1 MASHMGGNTSPCKE
15 GAKFEQFLQPAEL
28 QNMLR
33 SLKIKNA
40 EMGTL
45 SLNFY
50 YVIAMKPFVSRQS
63 QISENNKQNISAQ
76 HESWVAR
83 QIVLYG
89 YKQLLHLHY
98 NGSG

>member
-1 MASHMGGNTSPCKE
+1 MVEFNGEATCGLTHGGNKSPCKE
-15 GAKFEQFLQPAEL
+15 GARFEQFLQPAEL

-50 YVIAMKPFVSRQS
+50 DVIAMKPFVSRQS
-63 QISENNKQNISAQ
+63 QISENNKPFAKLREM
-76 HESWVAR
+76 ESPD
-83 QIVLYG
+83 
-89 YKQLLHLHY
+89 
-98 NGSG
+98 